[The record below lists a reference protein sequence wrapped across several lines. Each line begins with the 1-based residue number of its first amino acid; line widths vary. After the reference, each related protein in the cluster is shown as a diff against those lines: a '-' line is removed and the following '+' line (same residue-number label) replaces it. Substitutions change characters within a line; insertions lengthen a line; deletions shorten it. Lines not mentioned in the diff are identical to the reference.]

1 MDDTGLT
8 EDNLLIPDEVEQNR
22 RDDAVAGRRMALGAV
37 IISFFLFLGKMSGYV
52 RSFLMAGWFGS
63 NARTD
68 AFYKIN
74 DVLITGT
81 YSNFEKVLRPAYLP
95 QFIREGKSGGDESAW
110 RVTSVVANLELA
122 ALVVLCAVLEVFAP
136 QIIRLSWRNLAAEP
150 VSFAIATTLLR
161 VMAPT
166 TIFLSLSLIPELT
179 LHAYKRFTI
188 PAVADFLYRI
198 MLVVGLVIGVFI
210 LRNPAEPRPILAAAI
225 GVVIGGSMRFF
236 AMLPGLWTRLRY
248 YRPNFS
254 PAAIPGAMTVLNLMP
269 PILVGMV
276 AAYARGYADTVYT
289 DSIGAGA
296 YTFLK
301 YGRQMGD
308 AALQILPLAVSFV
321 VYPFLS
327 EWAARGEKDKLADS
341 LVSMTRIMAFIF
353 VPVAA
358 LVMLLSRNIITIMLE
373 HGAMTSEGAHYSSIA
388 LFCYAPGLVFFALEG
403 SINKWYFALQDTK
416 TPNYW
421 GAAMAVLNILMGYI
435 GVFVLYERGLIGYA
449 GALAAVSLSLTI
461 SKSAKVVILYAL
473 IRRRIGAID
482 RRAAII
488 FAMKL
493 AAATAVMALAAYV
506 VMQAI
511 QAPLMTWQ
519 PSFLANKPNLLKK
532 FHMLAVWGAVT
543 CGGGLVFFTAAA
555 LLKLEELQQIS
566 AFVKEKVGKRLKR

>member
-1 MDDTGLT
+1 
-8 EDNLLIPDEVEQNR
+8 
-22 RDDAVAGRRMALGAV
+22 
-37 IISFFLFLGKMSGYV
+37 
-52 RSFLMAGWFGS
+52 
-63 NARTD
+63 
-68 AFYKIN
+68 
-74 DVLITGT
+74 
-81 YSNFEKVLRPAYLP
+81 
-95 QFIREGKSGGDESAW
+95 
-110 RVTSVVANLELA
+110 
-122 ALVVLCAVLEVFAP
+122 
-136 QIIRLSWRNLAAEP
+136 
-150 VSFAIATTLLR
+150 
-161 VMAPT
+161 
-166 TIFLSLSLIPELT
+166 
-179 LHAYKRFTI
+179 
-188 PAVADFLYRI
+188 
-198 MLVVGLVIGVFI
+198 
-210 LRNPAEPRPILAAAI
+210 
-225 GVVIGGSMRFF
+225 
-236 AMLPGLWTRLRY
+236 
-248 YRPNFS
+248 
-254 PAAIPGAMTVLNLMP
+254 
-269 PILVGMV
+269 
-276 AAYARGYADTVYT
+276 
-289 DSIGAGA
+289 
-296 YTFLK
+296 
-301 YGRQMGD
+301 
-308 AALQILPLAVSFV
+308 
-321 VYPFLS
+321 
-327 EWAARGEKDKLADS
+327 
-341 LVSMTRIMAFIF
+341 
-353 VPVAA
+353 
-358 LVMLLSRNIITIMLE
+358 
-373 HGAMTSEGAHYSSIA
+373 MTSEGAHYSSIA